1 MANEKL
7 IIDVN
12 TETFV
17 REVLEASGK
26 VPVLVDFWADWCQP
40 CKKLSPLLESVAKE
54 QSGKL
59 KVVKVNTD
67 NERQL
72 AAQIGIRSLP
82 TVALFKDGKLVDQ
95 FTGLIPKTAIDE
107 FLAQHLLRQSDILR
121 QQAQAA
127 LATGDRTTAINHLRM
142 ALAREPDNYRVHPD
156 LAGLLVAMGE
166 YQQAEELLDSL
177 PVNEQLTEAVISVRA
192 SLRIQ
197 AIVRDAPDIATLQ
210 QQLSQDR
217 NNVQALY
224 QLSAR
229 QVIAGDYETAI
240 EQLLEIIRRDRK
252 FGDDAARKTLLDV
265 FMLLGNQGNLVKR
278 YRSRLAGM
286 LN

>member
-1 MANEKL
+1 MAAEKL
-7 IIDVN
+7 ITDVN
-12 TETFV
+12 TDTFA

-54 QSGKL
+54 QTGKL

-72 AAQIGIRSLP
+72 AMQLGIRSLP

-107 FLAQHLLRQSDILR
+107 FLAHHLLRQSDILR
-121 QQAQAA
+121 QQAQAT
-127 LATGDRTTAINHLRM
+127 LATGDQATAIHLLRM
-142 ALAREPDNYRVHPD
+142 ALAKEPDNYHIHPE

-166 YQQAEELLDSL
+166 YQQAGELLDSL
-177 PVNEQLTEAVISVRA
+177 PANEQLTDAVIGVRA
-192 SLRIQ
+192 SLRFQ
-197 AIVRDAPDIATLQ
+197 TIVRDAPDVSTLQ
-210 QQLSQDR
+210 QILAHDR

-224 QLSAR
+224 QLSVR
-229 QVIAGDYETAI
+229 QVIAGDYEPAM
-240 EQLLEIIRRDRK
+240 EQLIEIVRRDRK
-252 FGDDAARKTLLDV
+252 FGDDAGRRTLLDV
-265 FMLLGNQGNLVKR
+265 FMLLGNRGDLVKR